1 MICSVCQTTY
11 PVTTRFCP
19 NCGVRVDDAASSSH
33 LAGAAESS
41 YVSSSTVVSN
51 TGGPLAPG
59 TLLNGHYQIVR
70 VLGVGAFGRVYLTQ
84 DTQSPNNSLVA
95 IKELLDSQFTS
106 PVEKH
111 EAISWFKREAA
122 ILLSLEH
129 PSIPTIHGFW
139 TAHGTEGPFYVAMDY
154 IPGRN
159 LDQVLQDSGNQI
171 PWQQV
176 VTWGITLC
184 EVLSYLH
191 NQLPPFIF
199 RDMKLQNVMLD
210 GNTNSLALI
219 DFGIS
224 RQLALAR
231 GTAIGTWG
239 YVPYEQ
245 VLGKAEPRS
254 DIYALGATLHALL
267 TGRRP
272 DAEYTQLQGNGM
284 DVEGAMRVLF
294 PKVDTLVPGTPPVLS
309 DTIAQATAF
318 DSASRFTN
326 VTAMATALQYVL
338 ANPSATSLP
347 NSTIPTPSTA
357 AVNVATTIGLT
368 TKQQNTSL
376 TVSARGGA
384 QYKTIAAAIRHAQPG
399 MRIEV
404 QPGVYAERLLI
415 DRPVEIVGLGH
426 DVIIQTTTGSCLT
439 MATTTATIRGVTLR
453 GQAAIKKKQAST
465 VDVSQGQLILE
476 ECDITSDSL
485 ECVSVHGQGASLIIQ
500 RCIVHDGK
508 SIGIVISE
516 NAEAT
521 VEQCKLLSNTPV
533 HIAISQNA
541 DATIRK
547 CDFTGEQSYSSF
559 R

>member
-1 MICSVCQTTY
+1 ML
-11 PVTTRFCP
+11 
-19 NCGVRVDDAASSSH
+19 DLD
-33 LAGAAESS
+33 
-41 YVSSSTVVSN
+41 
-51 TGGPLAPG
+51 
-59 TLLNGHYQIVR
+59 TLM
-70 VLGVGAFGRVYLTQ
+70 
-84 DTQSPNNSLVA
+84 
-95 IKELLDSQFTS
+95 
-106 PVEKH
+106 
-111 EAISWFKREAA
+111 AA
-122 ILLSLEH
+122 ITGAEGQHSRDIGRDLPLK
-129 PSIPTIHGFW
+129 
-139 TAHGTEGPFYVAMDY
+139 TA
-154 IPGRN
+154 
-159 LDQVLQDSGNQI
+159 VL
-171 PWQQV
+171 
-176 VTWGITLC
+176 
-184 EVLSYLH
+184 H
-191 NQLPPFIF
+191 
-199 RDMKLQNVMLD
+199 K
-210 GNTNSLALI
+210 
-219 DFGIS
+219 
-224 RQLALAR
+224 
-231 GTAIGTWG
+231 
-239 YVPYEQ
+239 
-245 VLGKAEPRS
+245 
-254 DIYALGATLHALL
+254 
-267 TGRRP
+267 RRC
-272 DAEYTQLQGNGM
+272 
-284 DVEGAMRVLF
+284 
-294 PKVDTLVPGTPPVLS
+294 
-309 DTIAQATAF
+309 
-318 DSASRFTN
+318 
-326 VTAMATALQYVL
+326 
-338 ANPSATSLP
+338 
-347 NSTIPTPSTA
+347 STSTA

-547 CDFTGEQSYSSF
+547 CDFTGEQSYGVSINKKSKVTVSF
-559 R
+559 AHKVRQFRILFDLTRHA